1 MKKKTGAGMV
11 IAALALGIGAAAAP
25 AAAAEIPWKTAKI
38 RYVAEGKSLK
48 EVLRDLAASQGITAA
63 VAPEVEGS
71 VNGRFNLSPQS
82 FLDLLAS
89 SFGFIWYFDGSV
101 MHVTPPADVKTE
113 VVRLTYATVP
123 RLQDML
129 SRMHIDD
136 PRFPLIYDASENTV
150 VVSGPSRY
158 VDLVTQVAHRLD
170 DNQNQQQATEVR
182 VFRLKN
188 AWAADRTIQVGG
200 KSMTI
205 PGVATV
211 MRGMY
216 LGNPSSFSQNSPV
229 DRIFPMS
236 GIGRV
241 ASSSPAAGSK
251 LPDLPT
257 ATMSG
262 KNAQNPVQKESPPDE
277 AAAPGMPTIQADTQL
292 NAVLV
297 RDLPSRMASHAA
309 LIKSLDVR
317 PSLIEI
323 EARIIEIQSDDLKQL
338 GIDWRLNNRRF
349 DLQFTN
355 PGNPALRF
363 AGSLSTNASG
373 IDASAPQFDPIAGG
387 ALTSVLGDAGRYL
400 MARVS
405 ALSDDGRAR
414 ITASPKVATLD
425 NQEAVMD
432 NTQTFFVRVAGYQ
445 TSELFNISVGTSLHV
460 LPLVVDDPGGRKIK
474 LSVRIED
481 GNITNQSVD
490 QIPIIRRSE
499 IGTQAF
505 INEGEGL
512 LIAGYSTD
520 RDTSEEVA
528 VPGLSKVPVLGGL
541 FRHQENHRQKLERLF
556 LLTPRVVVL

>member
-1 MKKKTGAGMV
+1 M
-11 IAALALGIGAAAAP
+11 ALALASGIGAAP
-25 AAAAEIPWKTAKI
+25 AKAAEIPWKTAKI

-71 VNGRFNLSPQS
+71 VNGRFNLTPQS

-101 MHVTPPADVKTE
+101 MHVTPPSDVKTE

-123 RLQDML
+123 RLRDML

-200 KSMTI
+200 KTVTI

-229 DRIFPMS
+229 DRIFPLS

-241 ASSSPAAGSK
+241 ASSSPAPGPK

-257 ATMSG
+257 ATMSE
-262 KNAQNPVQKESPPDE
+262 KNVQNPVRKEKSPEEGEVPPD
-277 AAAPGMPTIQADTQL
+277 MPTIRADTQL
-292 NAVLV
+292 NAILV

-323 EARIIEIQSDDLKQL
+323 EARIIEIRSDDLKQL

-363 AGSLSTNASG
+363 PGSLSTNASG

-460 LPLVVDDPGGRKIK
+460 LPLVVDDPDGRKIK

-520 RDTSEEVA
+520 EDTSEEVA
-528 VPGLSKVPVLGGL
+528 VPGLSKVPLLGGL

-556 LLTPRVVVL
+556 LLTPRIVVL